1 MPALSYSLV
10 GKYHF
15 VYRIVKFY
23 KYAAVTVQVLSQN
36 MSTMAYEYQHV
47 NGSTFNVSVILLDT
61 ELYNAYAD
69 LSLTGFGVSALSSI
83 FLIPNVVLAGDTFQ
97 IQVYPVNV

>member
-1 MPALSYSLV
+1 
-10 GKYHF
+10 

-36 MSTMAYEYQHV
+36 MSTFVYEYQHV
-47 NGSTFNVSVILLDT
+47 NGSIFNVSVIVLDN
-61 ELYNAYAD
+61 ELYNSYAD

-83 FLIPNVVLAGDTFQ
+83 FLIPNVVLAGESF
-97 IQVYPVNV
+97 